1 MDDRRSF
8 FRVDD
13 EVSFDY
19 KPVDTHTVED
29 NQADSLFT
37 DTPSIGL
44 FAEFRAIDSESSQLL
59 HSIGEKD
66 RQISDYLSAI
76 NRKVEL
82 LAQQVVNLQHGKPKI
97 HVAQINLSEGGIAFN
112 SDKALY
118 KGSFLAMR
126 LVFVPSYVAVA
137 MFAKVIR
144 CEGNKNGHQ
153 VAAKFHKITE
163 AQRQIVSKQIM
174 QAQLAHKRRGGAE

>member
-1 MDDRRSF
+1 MDERRSF

-19 KPVDTHTVED
+19 KSVDTHTVED
-29 NQADSLFT
+29 ELADSLFS

-44 FAEFRAIDSESSQLL
+44 FADFRAIDSESSQLL

-82 LAQQVVNLQHGKPKI
+82 LAQQVVNLQHGKPKTQ
-97 HVAQINLSEGGIAFN
+97 VAQINLSEGGIAFN

-118 KGSFLAMR
+118 KGSFLALR

-144 CEGNKNGHQ
+144 CEGNKSGHQ

-163 AQRQIVSKQIM
+163 SQRQIVSKQIM
-174 QAQLAHKRRGGAE
+174 QAQQAHKRKEQGE